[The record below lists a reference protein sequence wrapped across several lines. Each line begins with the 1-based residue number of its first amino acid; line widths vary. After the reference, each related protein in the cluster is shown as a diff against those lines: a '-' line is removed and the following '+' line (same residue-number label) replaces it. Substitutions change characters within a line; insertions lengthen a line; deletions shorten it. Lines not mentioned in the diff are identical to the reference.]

1 MTFAQ
6 YVDKAEERSG
16 RWQAKACPTIAGT
29 RPAGVGHALA
39 CLAHLLL
46 LALGSAAM
54 LYAQTANTCACGAN
68 PPGPPPNR
76 EQHPYANAPE
86 DMRPFSKFTVPYY
99 ENYGSLVQYNGAARD
114 VPTVKPEEVDD
125 VRIGFLGPVEN
136 HPDQRLGQAMLHGEQ
151 LAIEE
156 ANGRGAYGGKP
167 FKLMV
172 HNDQAIWGASSNEMV
187 KMAYD
192 EKVWAMLGSIG
203 ADSTHIALRVSLKAE
218 VQRGF
223 HTHRAAR
230 VAESR
235 SAHRQQRVHR
245 PHDSGNHH
253 SLVSHHHPG
262 RSRAGLHAGAPHLQ
276 RCGPEEDRLAAH
288 QRPLR
293 PLWRAQVQRRLAQ
306 AGAPGDDR
314 AEIHARRYGFPPR
327 PAHHQRVRRGRNR
340 DLGRRGARREHPQ
353 ADARNGHEAA
363 RLRQLPGAG

>member
-6 YVDKAEERSG
+6 YIGRTLPDGRGSVRSVG
-16 RWQAKACPTIAGT
+16 RRKRLP
-29 RPAGVGHALA
+29 
-39 CLAHLLL
+39 HLLL
-46 LALGSAAM
+46 LALGLAAM
-54 LYAQTANTCACGAN
+54 LCAQTANTCACGAN

-99 ENYGSLVQYNGAARD
+99 ENYGKLVEYNGSARG
-114 VPTVKPEEVDD
+114 VPTVKPEEVDE

-136 HPDQRLGQAMLHGEQ
+136 HPDQRLGQAMLHGAQ

-218 VQRGF
+218 VPI
-223 HTHRAAR
+223 
-230 VAESR
+230 VN
-235 SAHRQQRVHR
+235 SASTD
-245 PHDSGNHH
+245 PTI
-253 SLVSHHHPG
+253 
-262 RSRAGLHAGAPHLQ
+262 
-276 RCGPEEDRLAAH
+276 PETIIPWYLTDRKS
-288 QRPLR
+288 
-293 PLWRAQVQRRLAQ
+293 V
-306 AGAPGDDR
+306 
-314 AEIHARRYGFPPR
+314 
-327 PAHHQRVRRGRNR
+327 V
-340 DLGRRGARREHPQ
+340 
-353 ADARNGHEAA
+353 
-363 RLRQLPGAG
+363 